1 MKELGISYKDLMWG
15 IPWAIITRMMA
26 DLPRTIEKKENENK
40 VLNEQTSDDFKAFIQ
55 QLNEKKKQK

>member
-1 MKELGISYKDLMWG
+1 MWG
-15 IPWAIITRMMA
+15 IPWAIIIRMIA

-55 QLNEKKKQK
+55 QLNEKKKK